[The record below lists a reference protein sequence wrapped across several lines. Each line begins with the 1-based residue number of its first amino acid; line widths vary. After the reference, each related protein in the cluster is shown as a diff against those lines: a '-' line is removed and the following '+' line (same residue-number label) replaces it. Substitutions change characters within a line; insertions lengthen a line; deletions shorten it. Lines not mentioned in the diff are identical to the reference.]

1 MLCQWM
7 ENVPSLKG
15 SQEAN
20 ATAGF
25 DTQADKK
32 TLEQLGEGLSLL
44 QTGQRVASA

>member
-15 SQEAN
+15 SQEAE

-44 QTGQRVASA
+44 QAG